1 MVAGPGYDDPP
12 MSPTPRLPTR
22 AAEWL
27 VRWAPILPLLLA
39 EFVLWTGFGAL
50 LPIMPLY
57 LRDHGVD
64 LALLGVVIAA
74 WPATRLVVEPLF
86 GYLADRWA
94 RVPLMVAGLLI
105 AAAATGLMAVLDGIA
120 AFVVLRAL
128 SGLGTAM
135 YDPAARGYLTD
146 ATPPE
151 RRGEVFGLYNASQM
165 GGILLGP
172 AIGGVGAAWFGGF
185 AFTIA
190 FGAVA
195 VALAALAVWLRVPE
209 LPRSGSA
216 DDHDHPPIPVEG
228 MTDFPV
234 EVMGVERVSR
244 RPAPDRPIQI
254 RLANRF
260 LATALV
266 GTFAGYLTSGLYE
279 TVWSIFLESRGGSLE
294 LIGLTFAVFGLTT
307 IVVSPFGGR
316 IVDRHGP
323 RAFVAAGLIVMIVAM
338 LLYPLLPDVRLAVLV
353 IVLEATGFSFF
364 GPAMYSIVA
373 AGAPPDRSSTAQGIV
388 GAAGTLGTIIAAL
401 ATGVLAAI
409 HIDLP
414 FFAGAIAAI
423 VLLGLTVLIGWGPMG
438 ALRPTRPHEA
448 VDATGV

>member
-1 MVAGPGYDDPP
+1 MALP
-12 MSPTPRLPTR
+12 MPEPTPVRTR
-22 AAEWL
+22 VADWL
-27 VRWAPILPLLLA
+27 VRWAPILPLLFA

-105 AAAATGLMAVLDGIA
+105 AAAATGLMVTLDGIA

-151 RRGEVFGLYNASQM
+151 RRGEVFGLYNAAQM

-185 AFTIA
+185 GFTIA

-195 VALAALAVWLRVPE
+195 VGLAALAVWLRVRE
-209 LPRSGSA
+209 LPRSGVA
-216 DDHDHPPIPVEG
+216 DDHEHPPIPVEG

-234 EVMGVERVSR
+234 EAMGVERAT
-244 RPAPDRPIQI
+244 RPAVPGRPIQA
-254 RLANRF
+254 RLANRL

-266 GTFAGYLTSGLYE
+266 GTFAGYLAGGLYE
-279 TVWSIFLESRGGSLE
+279 TVWSLFLESRGGSLE

-307 IVVSPFGGR
+307 IIVSPLAGR

-323 RAFVAAGLIVMIVAM
+323 RPFVAGGLLVMVVAM
-338 LLYPLLPDVRLAVLV
+338 VAYPLLPDVRLSVLV
-353 IVLEATGFSFF
+353 IVLEAVGFSFS

-373 AGAPPDRSSTAQGIV
+373 AGAPRDRSSTAQGIV
-388 GAAGTLGTIIAAL
+388 GAAGTLGTILASL

-414 FFAGAIAAI
+414 FFAGAIATV
-423 VLLGLTVLIGWGPMG
+423 VLLGLTLVIGWRPMG
-438 ALRPTRPHEA
+438 SLRPA
-448 VDATGV
+448 